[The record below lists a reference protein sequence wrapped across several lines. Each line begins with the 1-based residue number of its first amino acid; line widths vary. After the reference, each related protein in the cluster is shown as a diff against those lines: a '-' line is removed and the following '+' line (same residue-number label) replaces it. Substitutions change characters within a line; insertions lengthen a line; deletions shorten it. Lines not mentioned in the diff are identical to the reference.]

1 MSADKQPPSAT
12 KLRQLRKKGTL
23 PTSAFA
29 TAAIATGVFAASV
42 QAQLPRWGE
51 ALGALWRAAS
61 QGDAANATLATR
73 SLVTHLLLAMLLA
86 SLVALFVQLVQ
97 SRGYAAPPKPGFARL
112 KPFASYRSRFSAD
125 ARWTAL
131 SQIIAL
137 TPPLIV
143 AVQVS
148 RGLRGRFERA
158 WLIDAPLDER
168 AASLLP
174 ALGATLA
181 KLLLTFMLSLAA
193 AAAFDLWMRR
203 RGFMKKHGMDV
214 HEQKQ
219 EYKSQEGAPEK
230 KQAQAEARFM
240 IMMGPPARAMRAA
253 DVVIRNPTHIA
264 VAISGAFTDD
274 PWILMVGRGRSAKHM
289 RRLARRYGRPQVRSV
304 PLARALAAAGE
315 GADVPADLI
324 AAVTEA
330 AYWAHGLAPD
340 EPPEG

>member
-1 MSADKQPPSAT
+1 MSEDKHPPSAT
-12 KLRQLRKKGTL
+12 KMRQLRDKGTL

-29 TAAIATGVFAASV
+29 TAAIATGVFAVGV

-51 ALGALWRAAS
+51 ALRALWRAAS
-61 QGDAANATLATR
+61 QGDTATAMLAAR
-73 SLVTHLLLAMLLA
+73 SLTIHVTLAMLLA
-86 SLVALFVQLVQ
+86 GLVAIFAQLVQ
-97 SRGYAAPPKPGFARL
+97 SRGYAAPPKPSLGRL
-112 KPFASYRSRFSAD
+112 KPFSSYRSRFSAD

-131 SQIIAL
+131 SQLIAL

-143 AVQVS
+143 AAQAS
-148 RGLRGRFERA
+148 RSLGERFQRA
-158 WLIDAPLDER
+158 WLTDAPLAQR

-174 ALGATLA
+174 TLGATLSA
-181 KLLLTFMLSLAA
+181 LFITFTLSLVAA
-193 AAAFDLWMRR
+193 AIFDLFMRR
-203 RGFMKKHGMDV
+203 RGFMKRHGMDV
-214 HEQKQ
+214 NEQKQ

-253 DVVIRNPTHIA
+253 DLVIRNPTHIA

-289 RRLARRYGRPQVRSV
+289 RQLARRYGRPQVRSV
-304 PLARALAAAGE
+304 ALARALAAAGE
-315 GADVPADLI
+315 GAEVPSDLI

-340 EPPEG
+340 EPPAG